1 MPVVGLLTMLQSV
14 INQDGKNLN
23 FLDLEKSMSIIQT

>member
-23 FLDLEKSMSIIQT
+23 FLYLEKSMSNLQT